1 MRELQQSNPR
11 QQQVRKL
18 MQRGEEEGK
27 QGPGV
32 LQNVQQPIA
41 LEEIEDGEGAH
52 AYLVWWWFLL
62 LGAVLR
68 CGRCCLVWW
77 CRVGRRL

>member
-1 MRELQQSNPR
+1 
-11 QQQVRKL
+11 

-41 LEEIEDGEGAH
+41 LEEIDGEGAH

-62 LGAVLR
+62 LGAVAAAW
-68 CGRCCLVWW
+68 WW